1 MRDISI
7 LILFNIIIIY
17 LSYEFKNNII
27 IIYPFIFIFLIT
39 LYVQLIYNKN
49 IEGFINNDNEMR
61 KQVYSFWDR
70 LNDETLEE
78 DNRNLIDKI
87 NIFLKKFISV
97 EKTS

>member
-1 MRDISI
+1 MNNISI
-7 LILFNIIIIY
+7 LLLFNIIIIY
-17 LSYEFKNNII
+17 LSYNFKKNI

-87 NIFLKKFISV
+87 NIFLKKFISF